1 LDERKKKMDFK
12 SYNPTKVTVMVGI
25 HACRAFG
32 DDTMVDAGFSND
44 LGEVFVSTDGE
55 GRHVDSADRSGTVVI
70 PLATNSPSNA
80 VFMALMAANE
90 PVPITVTDKSSK
102 ADLFFAGSCKLQTMP
117 RLVKKKG
124 NTVNEYTWK
133 FTKGFINHSG
143 AEV

>member
-1 LDERKKKMDFK
+1 MANDNYQ
-12 SYNPTKVTVMVGI
+12 SYNPLKVTVLVGT
-25 HACRAFG
+25 HKCRAFG
-32 DDTMVDAGFSND
+32 DDTMVDAGFTND
-44 LGEVFVSTDGE
+44 MGEVFISTDGD

-70 PLATNSPSNA
+70 PLAANSPSNA
-80 VFMALMAANE
+80 VFMAIHKANE
-90 PVPITVTDKSSK
+90 PVPITVMDKSSK

-133 FTKGFINHSG
+133 FTKGEVFHSG

>member
-1 LDERKKKMDFK
+1 MSYK
-12 SYNPTKVTVMVGI
+12 SYNPQKVTVLVGI

-44 LGEVFVSTDGE
+44 LGSVFVSTDGK
-55 GRHVDSADRSGTVVI
+55 GRHVDSADRSGTVI
-70 PLATNSPSNA
+70 ISLAANSPSNA
-80 VFMALMAANE
+80 VFMAIMAANE

-117 RLVKKKG
+117 RLVKKKS
-124 NTVNEYTWK
+124 NTVNEYTWN
-133 FTKGFINHSG
+133 FTEGTVLHTG